1 MMLGIVPNTKFV
13 LHDVEEEE
21 NVFHLCHHSKK
32 LAISLG
38 LINTVPDAPLQLM
51 QKSVGLQRLPHFQK
65 VHLTKLTGEQSC

>member
-1 MMLGIVPNTKFV
+1 MMLGIVPNTKCV

-38 LINTVPDAPLQLM
+38 LINTVRDAPLQLVK
-51 QKSVGLQRLPHFQK
+51 KSVGLQRLPHCQK
-65 VHLTKLTGEQSC
+65 VHFTKLMGEQSC